1 MSFRVAL
8 GSCART
14 GSNGAVFDAIAA
26 EDPLMYLALGD
37 LHYSNIESSSID
49 PFLSAYDRVLTSPG
63 QSALYRSTP
72 VAYIWDDHD
81 YGPDDAGASAPGRRA
96 AREAYRRTVP
106 HYPVVAGDA
115 AINQAFTIGRVRFV
129 VTDSRSEQDE
139 TTMLGDEQLEWLI
152 DELTTSSRTHA
163 VVVWANSVPWI
174 AAAVPGADG
183 WAGHADERRRI
194 ADAIATAGIDNLVM
208 VSGDAHMVAIDDGSN
223 SDYSTD
229 GGAGFPVLHA
239 AALDRPGN
247 VKGGPYSEGAFP
259 GGGQYGLLDIDDR
272 GSEVT
277 VTLTGRTWDG
287 KTLVELRYTVAADP
301 PGP

>member
-1 MSFRVAL
+1 
-8 GSCART
+8 
-14 GSNGAVFDAIAA
+14 
-26 EDPLMYLALGD
+26 
-37 LHYSNIESSSID
+37 
-49 PFLSAYDRVLTSPG
+49 
-63 QSALYRSTP
+63 
-72 VAYIWDDHD
+72 
-81 YGPDDAGASAPGRRA
+81 
-96 AREAYRRTVP
+96 
-106 HYPVVAGDA
+106 VVAGDA

-129 VTDSRSEQDE
+129 MTDSRSEQDE

-287 KTLVELRYTVAADP
+287 KTLVELRYTVAADA